1 MQNSTELEPE
11 PESEP
16 QSIFL
21 EGALPHESQ
30 ILVSDSQTTPEGVY
44 NEEVNGNSDEPAVRQ
59 FIYCNLKKWIENQSP
74 HAFTLS
80 QVILSSKMT
89 LSLINL
95 DPVNNENGG
104 NASNGASD
112 HDSEDVEYEEEEDDE
127 VVEEEEQE
135 EVEEEE
141 EEEADGSDDD
151 GQIENIH
158 GVAK

>member
-1 MQNSTELEPE
+1 MQSSNESEPE
-11 PESEP
+11 PEP

-30 ILVSDSQTTPEGVY
+30 ILVSDSHTTPEGVY
-44 NEEVNGNSDEPAVRQ
+44 DDDDVNGNADEPAVNYE
-59 FIYCNLKKWIENQSP
+59 IIEVKEKQSIESD
-74 HAFTLS
+74 FGF

-112 HDSEDVEYEEEEDDE
+112 QESEEIEYEEEEEVEYDE
-127 VVEEEEQE
+127 E

-141 EEEADGSDDD
+141 IEIEVEVDDD
-151 GQIENIH
+151 GNEIENIH
-158 GVAK
+158 GVPE